1 MRNLTLKILDQ
12 NIGQVKIMKLFRN
25 PLKRNILG
33 GFILDK
39 KDLGK
44 SKSKREN
51 ALALLKVWEEELK
64 IKNEINKHK
73 VKLKEKNSSPK
84 IV

>member
-1 MRNLTLKILDQ
+1 
-12 NIGQVKIMKLFRN
+12 MKFFRN

-39 KDLGK
+39 KNLK
-44 SKSKREN
+44 QSKSKREN
-51 ALALLKVWEEELK
+51 ALTLLKVWEEELK

-73 VKLKEKNSSPK
+73 VILKEKNNSPK

>member
-1 MRNLTLKILDQ
+1 
-12 NIGQVKIMKLFRN
+12 MKLFRN
-25 PLKRNILG
+25 PLKRKILG

-44 SKSKREN
+44 LKSKREN

-73 VKLKEKNSSPK
+73 LKLKEKNNIPK

>member
-1 MRNLTLKILDQ
+1 M
-12 NIGQVKIMKLFRN
+12 
-25 PLKRNILG
+25 
-33 GFILDK
+33 DK

-44 SKSKREN
+44 LKSKREN

-73 VKLKEKNSSPK
+73 LKLKEKNNIPK